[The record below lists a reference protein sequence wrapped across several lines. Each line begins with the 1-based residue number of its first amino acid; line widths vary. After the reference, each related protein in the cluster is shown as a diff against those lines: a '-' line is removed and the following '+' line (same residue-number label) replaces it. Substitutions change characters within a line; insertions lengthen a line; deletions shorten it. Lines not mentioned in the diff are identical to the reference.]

1 MDFQNTQCI
10 WVWRT
15 FVGSTGIEAE
25 TPILW
30 PSDVKSWLIWKGPDA
45 EKDQRWEEKGQERMR
60 WLDGIT
66 NSMNMGLGRLWELV
80 IDRKAWRAVVHGVAK
95 SQTQLSNWTEL
106 NLGLMPY
113 LMSSSL
119 PKTVSSILC
128 SLEYQLKSKTGLGEK
143 DKIFLCKKA

>member
-30 PSDVKSWLIWKGPDA
+30 PSDVKSWLIWKGP
-45 EKDQRWEEKGQERMR
+45 ESGKDQRWEEKGQERMR

-66 NSMNMGLGRLWELV
+66 NSVNMGLGRLWELV

-95 SQTQLSNWTEL
+95 SETQLSNRTEL
-106 NLGLMPY
+106 NLGLMPH
-113 LMSSSL
+113 LMSSLL

-128 SLEYQLKSKTGLGEK
+128 FMEYQLKSNTGLGEK